1 MRNYA
6 AAWRR
11 RAATIAR
18 RSAGRLQERLDR
30 ERDPEVMQRL
40 SRRITELRKIAQALD
55 MPASK

>member
-6 AAWRR
+6 ARNGGGG
-11 RAATIAR
+11 TIAR

-30 ERDPEVMQRL
+30 ERDPQVMQRL
-40 SRRITELRKIAQALD
+40 SRRITELRKIAEALD